1 MKTLII
7 YSGKHGTT
15 KECAE
20 TLAGFLDGQTK
31 LFNLK
36 KEKKY
41 NSEDFKEYDR
51 IILGGS
57 FYVGQIQN
65 EIKEFCQKEKTLLMD
80 KLSGIFVCGMREDS
94 DMENQIK
101 QAFSE
106 EVLQKAKV
114 VDHFGGTFDFKK
126 LGFFEK
132 LIVKKIV
139 GIDKDHTTISRDK
152 IKEFADM
159 VHPIMQSQINN
170 MDPAIK

>member
-15 KECAE
+15 KECGEMLAE
-20 TLAGFLDGQTK
+20 YLDGQTN
-31 LFNLK
+31 LFDLK

-65 EIKEFCQKEKTLLMD
+65 EIKEFCQNEKGLLLE
-80 KLSGIFVCGMREDS
+80 KLSGIFVCGMREDG

-101 QAFSE
+101 QAFPE
-106 EVLQKAKV
+106 EILQKAKV
-114 VDHFGGTFDFKK
+114 VNHFGGTFDFKK

-139 GIDKDHTTISRDK
+139 GIDKDHTTISKEK
-152 IKEFADM
+152 IKEFAGK
-159 VHPIMQSQINN
+159 I
-170 MDPAIK
+170 